1 VITLKT
7 DNELAIMDRCNVI
20 VLDVL
25 SELSGMI
32 RPGLDIADLD
42 AYAEERTRREGALP
56 SFKGYHGFPST
67 LCVSLNEQVVH
78 GIPKARKLVQ
88 GDIVS
93 IDFGVFLE
101 QFHGDGA
108 ETFAVGEVAPEVA
121 ELLAGTREAM
131 RLGIEQM
138 RPGNRLGDVGH
149 AVQGQAEAHGWGI
162 VRDFVGHGIGRR
174 LHENPQLPNYG
185 ESGRGQRLDEGMVLA
200 IEPMLNLGVAEV
212 AVGADNW
219 TVTTVDGKPSAHF
232 ERSVAVTREG
242 PWVLGSGY
250 PPGIVNVDLPARSAA
265 VPVGAGSGRKERS

>member
-32 RPGLDIADLD
+32 RPGADIADLD
-42 AYAEERTRREGALP
+42 AYAEERTRREGAVP

-78 GIPKARKLVQ
+78 GIPKTRKLVS

-108 ETFAVGEVAPEVA
+108 ETFPVGDVAPEVA
-121 ELLAGTREAM
+121 ELLAGTREAL

-149 AVQGQAEAHGWGI
+149 AVQKQAEAHGWGI

-174 LHENPQLPNYG
+174 LHESPQLPNYG

-219 TVTTVDGKPSAHF
+219 TVTTADGKPSAHF
-232 ERSVAVTREG
+232 ERSVAVTRNG
-242 PWVLGSGY
+242 PWVLGSGN
-250 PPGIVNVDLPARSAA
+250 PPGVVNVDLPARSAA

>member
-1 VITLKT
+1 MITLKT

-42 AYAEERTRREGALP
+42 AYAEERTRQEGALP

-108 ETFAVGEVAPEVA
+108 ETRKRDDFG
-121 ELLAGTREAM
+121 
-131 RLGIEQM
+131 
-138 RPGNRLGDVGH
+138 
-149 AVQGQAEAHGWGI
+149 QGPAQRGAHYL
-162 VRDFVGHGIGRR
+162 F
-174 LHENPQLPNYG
+174 
-185 ESGRGQRLDEGMVLA
+185 
-200 IEPMLNLGVAEV
+200 
-212 AVGADNW
+212 
-219 TVTTVDGKPSAHF
+219 
-232 ERSVAVTREG
+232 
-242 PWVLGSGY
+242 
-250 PPGIVNVDLPARSAA
+250 
-265 VPVGAGSGRKERS
+265 GRKRQPVQQVDRQHDRQDGDKAGD